1 MNWDLTPLFKDF
13 KECES
18 FAKKLEKRAKEFARS
33 YEGDIEN
40 LKPKQFRDALFEY
53 EELHED
59 IGRIMTYAYLRFST
73 DATLGATLGKF
84 EDICNK
90 IEESLLFFALE
101 FAKLDKKTLDKF
113 ISVDKVRSYY
123 LKELA
128 ESKKHMLSLKE
139 EKIMLKKEPVSSSA
153 FSRLFDEHLSTLMFE
168 FEGEK
173 ITEEEVLSKL
183 YNPKREI
190 RKKGA
195 LSLTKGLE
203 PHAKLLAF
211 ILNQIIKDWRVD
223 CEIRGYKTPEEP
235 RHKSNKIT
243 QKSVDALVDAVNANM
258 ALVGRYYE
266 IKKRLLKLKELHDY
280 DRYAPIKQKGREY
293 SLDESKK
300 LVVDVF
306 ESFDKEFG
314 KIVERAFDEK
324 WIDAFP
330 KEGKRGGAFSHS
342 AITSLHPYIMLNHTN
357 GRRDLFTLAHELG
370 HGVHQY
376 LSKEVGMLSSD
387 TPLTTA
393 ETASV
398 FAEMLLFD
406 SMSQNSDKSE
416 LVGFYAGKLE
426 DIFATVFR
434 QIVFTNF
441 ERKIHASKDELSVED
456 ISSIWY
462 DENKKMFGDSVIL
475 NEHYKIWW
483 SYIPHFIHSPFYCY
497 AYAFGEL
504 LVLALY
510 RIYKDGMSDFEKRY
524 KIFLSSGG
532 SKSPRELIELFG
544 YDIEDP
550 KFWEIGLKEIESMLE
565 KFEELIN
572 VR

>member
-13 KECES
+13 KECEKFS
-18 FAKKLEKRAKEFARS
+18 KRLEKRAKEFAKN
-33 YEGDIEN
+33 YKGNLKN
-40 LKPKQFRDALFEY
+40 LKPKQFKEALFEY
-53 EELHED
+53 EALHED
-59 IGRIMTYAYLRFST
+59 INRVMSYAFLRFAT
-73 DATLGATLGKF
+73 DSELGAVFGKF

-90 IEESLLFFALE
+90 IEEHLLFFSLE
-101 FAKLDKKTLDKF
+101 FARLDKRIQDRF
-113 ISVDKVRSYY
+113 IAVDTTRSYY

-128 ESKKHMLSLKE
+128 DSKKYMLSLKE
-139 EKIMLKKEPVSSSA
+139 ERIMLKKEPVSSGA
-153 FSRLFDEHLSTLMFE
+153 FSRLFDEHLSGLMFE
-168 FEGEK
+168 FEGK
-173 ITEEEVLSKL
+173 RITEEEVLSKL
-183 YNPKREI
+183 YDAKREI

-195 LSLTKGLE
+195 LSLSRGLA
-203 PHAKLLAF
+203 PHTKLLAF
-211 ILNQIIKDWRVD
+211 ILNQIIKDWRIE
-223 CEIRGYKTPEEP
+223 CEIRGYSSPEEP
-235 RHKSNKIT
+235 RHKSNKIS
-243 QKSVDALVDAVNANM
+243 QKSVDALVDSVNAKM
-258 ALVGRYYE
+258 GLVERYYE
-266 IKKRLLKLKELHDY
+266 VKRRLLRLKELHDY
-280 DRYAPIKQKGREY
+280 DRYAPIKQKIREY
-293 SLDESKK
+293 SFEESKDI
-300 LVVDVF
+300 VVGVF
-306 ESFDKEFG
+306 ESFDKELGEIAKRSFE
-314 KIVERAFDEK
+314 ER

-330 KEGKRGGAFSHS
+330 KEGKRGGAFSHP
-342 AITSLHPYIMLNHTN
+342 ATTSLHPYIMLNFTN
-357 GRRDLFTLAHELG
+357 ARRDIFTLAHELG

-376 LSKEVGMLSSD
+376 LSRDVGALSSD

-406 SMSQNSDKSE
+406 SMSNNMDKNE
-416 LVGFYAGKLE
+416 LIGFYAGKLE

-441 ERKIHASKDELSVED
+441 ERKIHASKEELSVEA

-462 DENKKMFGDSVIL
+462 EENKKMFGESVVL

-532 SKSPRELIELFG
+532 SRSPKELIELFG

-550 KFWEIGLKEIESMLE
+550 KFWDIGLREVELMLE
-565 KFEELIN
+565 KFEELAD
-572 VR
+572 VH